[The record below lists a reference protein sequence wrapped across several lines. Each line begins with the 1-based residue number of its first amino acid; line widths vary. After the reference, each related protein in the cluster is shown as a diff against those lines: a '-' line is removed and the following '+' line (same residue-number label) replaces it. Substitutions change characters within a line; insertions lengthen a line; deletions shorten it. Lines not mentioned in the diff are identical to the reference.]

1 MEFNDYQKRIKL
13 ATSVLIALML
23 MIILIFE
30 TTKRVVLFTRGGNYS
45 IIPLEQIL
53 SLVNQTQPITDV
65 GCSCNCG

>member
-30 TTKRVVLFTRGGNYS
+30 TTKKVVLFTRGGNYN

-65 GCSCNCG
+65 GCSFNCG